1 VLGVDR
7 ETQGYIVKRNRLIVK
22 AEKRPEKF
30 EDKMDR
36 RGECRILT
44 ECWRKKKNTEKDR
57 KKCYQRNEYAIK
69 VERLRAKGRWM
80 NVELSER
87 TKTQRSKKEGR
98 ESKNP
103 DITGSMRRV

>member
-44 ECWRKKKNTEKDR
+44 ECWREKKTRRRTERNATRGTSMPLKWKD
-57 KKCYQRNEYAIK
+57 
-69 VERLRAKGRWM
+69 
-80 NVELSER
+80 
-87 TKTQRSKKEGR
+87 
-98 ESKNP
+98 
-103 DITGSMRRV
+103 